1 MADCSIC
8 LLQIDIKDRRTT
20 SCKHEFHRDC
30 LEHWL
35 AVKSSCPL
43 CRCEQQ
49 PETIIDHKY
58 YNIIY
63 NTNYNNIIDDYIT
76 IF

>member
-1 MADCSIC
+1 MPDCPIC
-8 LLQIDIKDRRTT
+8 LLQIETKDRRTT

-43 CRCEQQ
+43 CRSEQQ
-49 PETIIDHKY
+49 SMPIID

-63 NTNYNNIIDDYIT
+63 NTDYNNIIDEYIH